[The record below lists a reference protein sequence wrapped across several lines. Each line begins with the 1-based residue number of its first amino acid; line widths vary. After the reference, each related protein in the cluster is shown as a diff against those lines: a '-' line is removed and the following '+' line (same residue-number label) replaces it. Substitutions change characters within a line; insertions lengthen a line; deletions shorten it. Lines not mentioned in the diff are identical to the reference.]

1 MRRVIVS
8 ALALALVPAAVFA
21 QEPPTQQPPTQQPPA
36 QTAPAPAAPAGA
48 PKIGFKTN
56 AGMLLVQ
63 VKPDQTAAFEELMSK
78 LKPALEG
85 ATDPALKAQASFK
98 VYKSGEGSGGNALYV
113 VVFDPATPGSEY
125 NFLDMF
131 NKTLTPEQQRDPAMV
146 ENFKKWAGAF
156 AGMNILNLSPV
167 GGSM

>member
-8 ALALALVPAAVFA
+8 ALALALLPAAVFA
-21 QEPPTQQPPTQQPPA
+21 QDPPTQPPA
-36 QTAPAPAAPAGA
+36 QTAPAAPAQPTA

-63 VKPDQTAAFEELMSK
+63 VKPDQTAAFEELMAK

-98 VYKSGEGSGGNALYV
+98 VYKSAEGSQGNALYV
-113 VVFDPATPGSEY
+113 VVFDPATPNAEY

-146 ENFKKWAGAF
+146 ENFKKWAAAF

-167 GGSM
+167 TGGM

>member
-21 QEPPTQQPPTQQPPA
+21 QDPPTQQPPTQQPPA